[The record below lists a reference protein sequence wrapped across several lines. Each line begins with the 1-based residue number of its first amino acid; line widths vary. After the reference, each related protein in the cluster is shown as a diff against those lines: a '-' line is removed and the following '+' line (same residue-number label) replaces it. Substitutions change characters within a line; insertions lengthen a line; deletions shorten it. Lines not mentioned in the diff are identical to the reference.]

1 MQKGEQT
8 FVKQLQDAGM
18 TLIEPD
24 KKPFQERVGT
34 DFVHKTFAPVAD
46 LYDSVAAVEAPN
58 GQ

>member
-1 MQKGEQT
+1 
-8 FVKQLQDAGM
+8 M

-34 DFVHKTFAPVAD
+34 EFVHKAFAPVAD